1 MATERSI
8 HIMLLRRCSGIVP
21 SPTAANPGSGY
32 ERSDQMTITAKQLMI
47 ARGLLGWSRAKLAIE
62 SNVGAYI
69 IAGFENATRPL
80 SDTAIEQLSKALEG
94 AGVIFMIGSKSG
106 VTLAT
111 EAGMTITGAQVKA
124 ARELLGWSQIKLTLA
139 SGIDGVAIR
148 GFETGE
154 RLPPRSVGLA
164 LSRTLKSA
172 GVEFIAVKGGGPG
185 VRLRKAE

>member
-1 MATERSI
+1 
-8 HIMLLRRCSGIVP
+8 
-21 SPTAANPGSGY
+21 
-32 ERSDQMTITAKQLMI
+32 MTITARQLMI
-47 ARGLLGWSRAKLAIE
+47 ARGLLGWSRTKLAIE

-80 SDTAIEQLSKALEG
+80 SDTAIDQLRLALEA

-111 EAGMTITGAQVKA
+111 EAGMSITGAQVKA

-139 SGIDGVAIR
+139 SGIDGGAIR
-148 GFETGE
+148 RFETGT

-172 GVEFIAVKGGGPG
+172 GVIFEGPG
-185 VRLRKAE
+185 VRLRKGKP